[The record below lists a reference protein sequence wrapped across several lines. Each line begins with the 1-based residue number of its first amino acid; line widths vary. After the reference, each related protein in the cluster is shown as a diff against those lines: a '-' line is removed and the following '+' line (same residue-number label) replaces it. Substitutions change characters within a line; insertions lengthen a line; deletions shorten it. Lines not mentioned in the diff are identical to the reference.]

1 MKYGTFKHLWVSLIL
16 LDRKNEAAAVII
28 NHAAFLEE
36 PLAKRYFPSWHCQV
50 DHHGVVFLECAMQLF
65 IYSLDH
71 DSYRFRLKR
80 WRGKSKITKTVPP
93 KRFLNISQCLKI
105 SQKSLITL
113 QEQGSKEVGKF
124 WREISNVWKD
134 IKKQCF
140 VFFQW
145 DIFVIFK
152 TLCWFPGIF
161 YWFNVQMRRT
171 FSIQCTS
178 YFAIFKPL

>member
-1 MKYGTFKHLWVSLIL
+1 MVLKSGFVVSSFPSVFFIAQTKSKRSGFYRMKYGTFKHLWVSLIL
-16 LDRKNEAAAVII
+16 LDRKNEAAAAVII

-80 WRGKSKITKTVPP
+80 WRGKSKITKTVPT

-113 QEQGSKEVGKF
+113 QEQGSKGRQILARNFKCLK
-124 WREISNVWKD
+124 RH
-134 IKKQCF
+134 KKAMFC
-140 VFFQW
+140 
-145 DIFVIFK
+145 IF
-152 TLCWFPGIF
+152 P
-161 YWFNVQMRRT
+161 MRH
-171 FSIQCTS
+171 FCD
-178 YFAIFKPL
+178 F